1 MAHVSA
7 LMLVGRKQ
15 AAEHKKTR
23 QVIVEFDK
31 ALAELR
37 ESARRLEVA
46 ADNYRE
52 RLEGNRDR

>member
-1 MAHVSA
+1 
-7 LMLVGRKQ
+7 MLVGRKQ

-31 ALAELR
+31 ALEELR